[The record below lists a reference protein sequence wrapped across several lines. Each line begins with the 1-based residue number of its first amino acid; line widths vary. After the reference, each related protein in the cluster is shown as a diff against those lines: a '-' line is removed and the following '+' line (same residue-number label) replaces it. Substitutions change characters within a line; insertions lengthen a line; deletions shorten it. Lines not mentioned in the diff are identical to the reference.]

1 MQLHSGYSLIM
12 MTHSGTVLLSKT
24 AIEQLL
30 LNTTPFISQMI
41 P

>member
-12 MTHSGTVLLSKT
+12 ISHSGTVLLSKT

-30 LNTTPFISQMI
+30 LKTKSVVSQMV